1 MQVILERFHNSS
13 NVILL
18 LDNHIIIFLFII
30 NIVKGENN
38 LRNREKYI
46 GSLVILAISIIFLI
60 VGYNISKP
68 EQKKGTSENMFVES
82 DTVKKSSFKT
92 ESSSSNIVVDIK
104 GAVKKPGVY
113 TLNKDSRINELIKM
127 AGGFKQDADLNRI
140 HMSKKLKDEDL
151 IYVYSIGEEEKQ
163 FTNTNVSNSRVNN
176 SVNGEKSE
184 DKNGKV
190 NLNTAS
196 EEELKTLPGV
206 GDATAKK
213 IIDFREKNG
222 GFSSIEDL
230 MKIDRIGEK
239 TFNKLRDKVDI

>member
-1 MQVILERFHNSS
+1 M
-13 NVILL
+13 
-18 LDNHIIIFLFII
+18 
-30 NIVKGENN
+30 
-38 LRNREKYI
+38 RNREKYI

-68 EQKKGTSENMFVES
+68 QQKKVNSEDMFVES
-82 DTVKKSSFKT
+82 NTVKKSSFKT

-113 TLNKDSRINELIKM
+113 TLNKESRINELIKM
-127 AGGFKQDADLNRI
+127 AGGFNKNADLNRI

-151 IYVYSIGEEEKQ
+151 IYVYSLGEEEKQ
-163 FTNTNVSNSRVNN
+163 FMNSNGNNSRVNN
-176 SVNGEKSE
+176 DVSVQNNQSLQDENE
-184 DKNGKV
+184 KV

-206 GDATAKK
+206 GDVTAKK

>member
-1 MQVILERFHNSS
+1 M
-13 NVILL
+13 
-18 LDNHIIIFLFII
+18 
-30 NIVKGENN
+30 
-38 LRNREKYI
+38 RNREKYI
-46 GSLVILAISIIFLI
+46 GSLVILVISIIFLI

-68 EQKKGTSENMFVES
+68 QEKKVTSENMFVES

-113 TLNKDSRINELIKM
+113 TLNKDSRINELINK
-127 AGGFKQDADLNRI
+127 AGGLKEDADLDRI

-163 FTNTNVSNSRVNN
+163 FASTNGNASQANNGVSSK
-176 SVNGEKSE
+176 SSE